1 MITYQERLKRLRETK
16 IAHTMAKRGQQGYM
30 DADDYGTVPVP
41 DDFHFVPVATRPDGE
56 FNGLAGMCDNF
67 CKLMD
72 EHPLYL
78 DPMEIL
84 CGRWRVM
91 LTSYR
96 EHALWDEERFPFD
109 ELKPEQQKYN
119 ITHGIDGDSHLAPDY
134 SIGLSLGFGGLLQK
148 IDRCEAHNP
157 GHADFYGAERRTVQA
172 IQHFISR
179 HIPLIEETLAREQA
193 PEIRRTL
200 QMMLDAN
207 RRIISDAPQSFLEA
221 CQWIAWYSCVTRIY
235 DRDGAG
241 SQLDTLLLP
250 YYEHDIREGVITR
263 EDARFILSNLLLIDP
278 HYYQLSGCDAQGNDR
293 TNELSYLILDAA
305 HDLNIAANLTVR
317 VNPNCDPGIVHRG
330 VEYLFGDR
338 NGWPRFAGDLP
349 IQRGYLK
356 NDDVTL
362 EDACNR
368 ISVGCNWSAVPGVEF
383 PMNDTVK
390 INLAKVF
397 EVAFYEEMTLTA
409 QSAEHLYQLFLRHLA
424 RAIEVTTA
432 GVNLHIDH
440 IGEVTPE
447 LVVNLL
453 MRGPLETGE
462 DISRCARLHTIGVD
476 GCALAVV
483 ADSMAAI
490 EQRVEQEKRLTWA
503 QLCDALRS
511 DFEGVQGE
519 RIRLM
524 LSSAARYCQ
533 GGTIADGWAE
543 RITRDFARMVH
554 EQPMPEGRRL
564 VPGFF
569 SWSRTIEYGA
579 CIGATPNGRKAGK
592 PISHGANPNPGFR
605 KDGAVTALSTGIAH
619 AQPGYGNAAPLQL
632 EFDPKMTREE
642 GGVERVEQLIRTH
655 IDMGGTL
662 ININVLDGE
671 KLMKAHEN
679 PDLYPDLVVRV
690 TGFTAYF
697 ATLSPE
703 FRQLVVDRFLE
714 GL

>member
-1 MITYQERLKRLRETK
+1 MQAGRIHSNSASDRVLVGVCY
-16 IAHTMAKRGQQGYM
+16 A
-30 DADDYGTVPVP
+30 
-41 DDFHFVPVATRPDGE
+41 VAILFSLIVLLPFWTI
-56 FNGLAGMCDNF
+56 
-67 CKLMD
+67 LMD
-72 EHPLYL
+72 SFSGAAVKLGSRMWVEDFSLQAYH
-78 DPMEIL
+78 D
-84 CGRWRVM
+84 V
-91 LTSYR
+91 LTQ
-96 EHALWDEERFPFD
+96 E
-109 ELKPEQQKYN
+109 
-119 ITHGIDGDSHLAPDY
+119 
-134 SIGLSLGFGGLLQK
+134 SLFQ
-148 IDRCEAHNP
+148 N
-157 GHADFYGAERRTVQA
+157 YGNTIFSTVVG
-172 IQHFISR
+172 
-179 HIPLIEETLAREQA
+179 TL
-193 PEIRRTL
+193 
-200 QMMLDAN
+200 
-207 RRIISDAPQSFLEA
+207 F
-221 CQWIAWYSCVTRIY
+221 CVT
-235 DRDGAG
+235 
-241 SQLDTLLLP
+241 T
-250 YYEHDIREGVITR
+250 T
-263 EDARFILSNLLLIDP
+263 FM
-278 HYYQLSGCDAQGNDR
+278 
-293 TNELSYLILDAA
+293 AA
-305 HDLNIAANLTVR
+305 
-317 VNPNCDPGIVHRG
+317 
-330 VEYLFGDR
+330 
-338 NGWPRFAGDLP
+338 
-349 IQRGYLK
+349 
-356 NDDVTL
+356 
-362 EDACNR
+362 
-368 ISVGCNWSAVPGVEF
+368 
-383 PMNDTVK
+383 
-390 INLAKVF
+390 
-397 EVAFYEEMTLTA
+397 
-409 QSAEHLYQLFLRHLA
+409 YQLFLRHLA
-424 RAIEVTTA
+424 RAIEVTAA

-490 EQRVEQEKRLTWA
+490 EQRVEQEKRLTWT

-524 LSSAARYCQ
+524 LSSAVRYCQ